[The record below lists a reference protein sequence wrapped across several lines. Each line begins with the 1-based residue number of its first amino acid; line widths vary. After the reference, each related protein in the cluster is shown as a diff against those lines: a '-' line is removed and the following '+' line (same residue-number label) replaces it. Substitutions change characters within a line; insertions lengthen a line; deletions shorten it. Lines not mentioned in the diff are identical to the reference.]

1 MILVN
6 VLGADSAIRDMVQ
19 ESASTNVVA
28 WAHEEGYTIT
38 WILHHPLRYLVM
50 CFRTV
55 FIMSDTYFYTLI
67 GSKLGWLNIGV
78 PQLPLILG
86 FVMFLLAVN
95 IRDQESED
103 FQPDR
108 KTKGLIAALCTC
120 SVMLTLLVMAL
131 NWTPLSNNYISGVQG
146 RYFLPLLV
154 PAIWLFRTRIVQVD
168 ESVRKYILLFEGTAN
183 ILILVY
189 LFTNT
194 MI

>member
-1 MILVN
+1 M
-6 VLGADSAIRDMVQ
+6 
-19 ESASTNVVA
+19 
-28 WAHEEGYTIT
+28 
-38 WILHHPLRYLVM
+38 
-50 CFRTV
+50 
-55 FIMSDTYFYTLI
+55 MSDTYFYTLI

-78 PQLPLILG
+78 PQLPLIFG

-154 PAIWLFRTRIVQVD
+154 PAIWLLRTRIVQVD

-189 LFTNT
+189 LFTHT

>member
-1 MILVN
+1 MAKHRCPSI
-6 VLGADSAIRDMVQ
+6 APDIRVCDV
-19 ESASTNVVA
+19 S
-28 WAHEEGYTIT
+28 
-38 WILHHPLRYLVM
+38 
-50 CFRTV
+50 
-55 FIMSDTYFYTLI
+55 I
-67 GSKLGWLNIGV
+67 GSEYPG
-78 PQLPLILG
+78 PET
-86 FVMFLLAVN
+86 
-95 IRDQESED
+95 DD
-103 FQPDR
+103 FQPDG
-108 KTKGLIAALCTC
+108 KTKGLIAVLCAC

-168 ESVRKYILLFEGTAN
+168 GSIRKYILLFEGTAN